1 MEVLY
6 EDLVV
11 GQSLRFSMNQ
21 LFLFQVSVLPPL
33 ASIFVTSIAAQL
45 ADNLIAKGVDTTV
58 VSPTKE
64 MA

>member
-1 MEVLY
+1 
-6 EDLVV
+6 
-11 GQSLRFSMNQ
+11 MNQ